1 MSRERLRARADRV
14 NKECDLGE
22 LLHEYGYSVMPDRQ
36 REQQFACDLHGVDN
50 KPSARYYGINN
61 TTYCWVCQKSRDA
74 IAYVTEKEGVSFR
87 EAIEILEKRL
97 GLSVL
102 PWSDEED
109 RPKSVSQEIDD
120 IAATTAS
127 YEDEKMR
134 FNKFLGT
141 LTAERDLD
149 MRTLLSFWEVFDRV
163 DYGVARENW
172 GEPKGAAAMIHLRQK
187 VMEKLKEAQ

>member
-22 LLHEYGYSVMPDRQ
+22 LLHEYGYAVMPDRQ

-87 EAIEILEKRL
+87 EAIEMLEKRL
-97 GLSVL
+97 GLSTL

-109 RPKSVSQEIDD
+109 RPKSVSQEIDE
-120 IAATTAS
+120 IAATTAT
-127 YEDEKMR
+127 YEDEKVR
-134 FNKFLGT
+134 LNKFLGT

-149 MRTLLSFWEVFDRV
+149 SRTLLSFWEVFDRV
-163 DYGVARENW
+163 DYGVARQSW
-172 GEPKGAAAMIHLRQK
+172 GEPKGAAAMAHLRQK
-187 VMEKLKEAQ
+187 VMERLKEAQ